1 MKTTWLVFLI
11 GVLMMTWQTA
21 LSESLAGS
29 GKLARPEV
37 KTKQGRFL
45 GSLVDGGFVFRGL
58 PYAAP
63 PVGRNRWRAPAAA
76 HSWHGVRDASR
87 FGPSCPQDPMG
98 WNNVDAEGASE
109 DCLSLNIWTPRIGE
123 HAPDSGLPV
132 MVWLHG
138 GGFAGGSGGN
148 NFSDGTK
155 LMHHDVVVVTINYRV
170 GVLGFLAHPDLARE
184 TSDDSTGNYGLMDQV
199 AAFQWVRDNIG
210 RFGGDPANVTA
221 FGQSAGA
228 IAASWLITSDS
239 ARGLFHR
246 AILQSGSAF
255 GAGTISVSRAQAE
268 KVGAQFGA
276 ISELRKLPTKEL
288 LRRWQAFEAQAPHEH
303 VAEAIVDGR
312 LLREQPAKALLEG
325 AGKNVDVIAG
335 SNSQEFSVDAP
346 LEPLRQFIMKSF
358 GDQAEQALAY
368 YFPDGAARPA
378 DPLLGN
384 AGTQLVDDLNFRCP
398 SILSARA
405 ADVAWIYQFEQPRSG
420 ELITGHSHEL
430 VYVFGNWGK
439 EWPLKQPMSPAELAL
454 LDQMQSYWT
463 NFARTGDPNGP
474 NLPPWK
480 RYDRADDPYA
490 AISATR
496 TAASTHLR
504 GDICPLYVSHWS
516 NPASYESLARR

>member
-228 IAASWLITSDS
+228 IAASWLITS
-239 ARGLFHR
+239 
-246 AILQSGSAF
+246 
-255 GAGTISVSRAQAE
+255 
-268 KVGAQFGA
+268 
-276 ISELRKLPTKEL
+276 
-288 LRRWQAFEAQAPHEH
+288 
-303 VAEAIVDGR
+303 
-312 LLREQPAKALLEG
+312 
-325 AGKNVDVIAG
+325 
-335 SNSQEFSVDAP
+335 
-346 LEPLRQFIMKSF
+346 
-358 GDQAEQALAY
+358 
-368 YFPDGAARPA
+368 
-378 DPLLGN
+378 
-384 AGTQLVDDLNFRCP
+384 
-398 SILSARA
+398 
-405 ADVAWIYQFEQPRSG
+405 
-420 ELITGHSHEL
+420 
-430 VYVFGNWGK
+430 
-439 EWPLKQPMSPAELAL
+439 
-454 LDQMQSYWT
+454 
-463 NFARTGDPNGP
+463 
-474 NLPPWK
+474 
-480 RYDRADDPYA
+480 
-490 AISATR
+490 
-496 TAASTHLR
+496 
-504 GDICPLYVSHWS
+504 
-516 NPASYESLARR
+516 